1 MARLRVGVLAS
12 GRGSNLQ
19 ALLDG
24 LAGKEAPA
32 EVVLAVADRP
42 GTGAL
47 RRAEAAGV
55 AARVVDRGDFSERDG
70 FDEAVD
76 EILREK
82 DVGLV
87 CLAGFMR
94 ILGAGLVGRWTDRIV
109 NIHPSLLPM
118 YPGLD
123 THARAIAG
131 GGRVHGCTV
140 HFVRP
145 EVDAGPVIAQAA
157 VPILPGD
164 DPEGLA
170 ARVLAAEHRIYPRA
184 VRWIA
189 EGRVRVVDGVAMVEG
204 VTWDGSGADFPGGA
218 A

>member
-1 MARLRVGVLAS
+1 MAGLRVGVLAS

-19 ALLDG
+19 ALLDD
-24 LAGKEAPA
+24 LAGEGAPA
-32 EVVLAVADRP
+32 EVALAVADRP
-42 GTGAL
+42 GTQAL

-55 AARVVDRGDFSERDG
+55 AARVLDRREFSGRARFEEMLHRILE
-70 FDEAVD
+70 EAGV
-76 EILREK
+76 E
-82 DVGLV
+82 LV

-94 ILGAGLVGRWTDRIV
+94 ILGAMFVGRWSDRII

-145 EVDAGPVIAQAA
+145 EVDAGPIIAQAA
-157 VPILPGD
+157 VPILPDD
-164 DPEGLA
+164 DPERLA
-170 ARVLAAEHRIYPRA
+170 ARVLAAEHRIYPQV

-189 EGRVRVVDGVAMVEG
+189 EGRVRVKGGRATVDGAA
-204 VTWDGSGADFPGGA
+204 WDERGADFPGMA